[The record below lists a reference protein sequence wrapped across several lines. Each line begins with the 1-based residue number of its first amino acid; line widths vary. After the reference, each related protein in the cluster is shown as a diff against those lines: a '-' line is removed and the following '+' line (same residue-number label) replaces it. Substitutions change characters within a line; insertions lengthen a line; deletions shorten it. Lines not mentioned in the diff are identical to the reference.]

1 MSDDMISRLIRI
13 AIVSKGGIK
22 CKECKKRKIMD
33 ENHETCQL
41 CYEIFRLNLSGNE
54 VIDDIIRNT
63 RVNFVTDSKCC
74 ILEFVPYDQF
84 KNIEFIAEGGFS
96 KIYKAIWVD
105 GPISEY
111 LTSSNNTIVRNND
124 YTFKVYY
131 QILSNGSSYN
141 VIKYFG
147 ITQDPITKDMM
158 IIMPYYSS
166 GDLIHH
172 LSNNFYNVSWITKLV
187 QLYHTISGLLL
198 IHRAKIIH
206 RDLHSGNILFDNY
219 YAYIGDL
226 GISRSATDLNND
238 NEKYGIIPYMAPE
251 IFQGQKYTEA
261 SDIYSFGMIMWE
273 FMTGRR
279 PLWDEIHDIEL
290 IIKICDGLRPPIVTN
305 APEGYI
311 ELMKECWHSDP
322 EKRPTADNIFWKIY
336 KMCDNERYRN
346 QTKIIKSSNIG
357 PVTINNPGA
366 IYKSRPLS
374 CMIQSAISLR
384 SSRSL
389 SIDPFYYYQKNTDKR
404 KLEDDSVEES
414 NDNEQSIKR
423 RKFIENENENSGE

>member
-1 MSDDMISRLIRI
+1 MSNS
-13 AIVSKGGIK
+13 
-22 CKECKKRKIMD
+22 
-33 ENHETCQL
+33 
-41 CYEIFRLNLSGNE
+41 
-54 VIDDIIRNT
+54 NT
-63 RVNFVTDSKCC
+63 A
-74 ILEFVPYDQF
+74 YDQF

-124 YTFKVYY
+124 YTVVLKKLDNSKNITSKELNEFKVYY

-166 GDLIHH
+166 GDLIHY
-172 LSNNFYNVSWITKLV
+172 LSNNFYNVSWITKLF
-187 QLYHTISGLLL
+187 QLYYTISGLLL

-219 YAYIGDL
+219 YAFIGDL

-261 SDIYSFGMIMWE
+261 SDIYK
-273 FMTGRR
+273 
-279 PLWDEIHDIEL
+279 L

-322 EKRPTADNIFWKIY
+322 EKRPTADNIFWKIN
-336 KMCDNERYRN
+336 KMCDNESDIN
-346 QTKIIKSSNIG
+346 QTKIIESSDIG
-357 PVTINNPGA
+357 PVTTNNPDA

-374 CMIQSAISLR
+374 RMIQSAMSLR
-384 SSRSL
+384 NSRSQT
-389 SIDPFYYYQKNTDKR
+389 IDPFYYYQKNTDKR
-404 KLEDDSVEES
+404 KFEDDSVEDS

-423 RKFIENENENSGE
+423 RKFLENENSDYFTKEIELDINMSSNQSHDKGYVTKEIDLDINAFNYNI